1 MKRITLF
8 ILTNLA
14 IIFVL
19 NISLRLLGIDQLL
32 PPGDFQVLLF
42 AALFMGMFGAFL
54 SLILSKWIAKMVTG
68 AYVIDK
74 PSNPVES
81 WLINTVKVQSQ
92 TMGIGMPEVAI
103 YKSSDLNAF
112 ATGMRRDH
120 ALVAVSTGLLDGMSE
135 GEIEAVLGHEI
146 SHVAN
151 GDMVTLTLIQGVLN
165 TFVIFFSRIIGRLI
179 DQVIFKNRHSVG
191 IAYLVTTMV
200 AEFVLGLLASIIVMW
215 FSRRREFYADAGA
228 AKLVGSE
235 KMIQA
240 LQRLQRAQAGEL
252 PEQLATFGIRGNRQR
267 NLLHYLLLS
276 HPPLEERIA
285 ALKEN
290 RYQ

>member
-32 PPGDFQVLLF
+32 PPGDFQVLLS

-235 KMIQA
+235 KMMQA